1 MWRFPDRLPRFGQVT
16 DPKGFN
22 DAVRPFRDLP
32 GALGEHH
39 FSDALAAELTRKD
52 DLADNVAYRV
62 AFARREGAVQT
73 AAYEGLANS
82 SAAASAFVLRNQT
95 GWTTVPGTR
104 HTFTTEGGLFFFSFL
119 GAYSTSRNTSD
130 ATFFR
135 PAVRVNGTLYVE
147 SAIGDLDDSGE
158 ALYMEKGL
166 SGYRG
171 GFVCEVLVPLPA
183 GTYAAEGVMAVG
195 KYEGLT
201 TDKPS
206 AAIFNAF
213 LFSWEIGR

>member
-1 MWRFPDRLPRFGQVT
+1 MWRFPNRLPRPGQVT

-39 FSDALAAELTRKD
+39 FSDALASELTRKD
-52 DLADNVAYRV
+52 DLADDVAYRV
-62 AFARREGAVQT
+62 AFASREGDALT
-73 AAYEGLANS
+73 AAYEGLADGAS
-82 SAAASAFVLRNQT
+82 SASAFVLRNQT
-95 GWTTVPGTR
+95 GWTAVPGTQ
-104 HTFTTEGGLFFFSFL
+104 HSFTTEGGLFFFSFL
-119 GAYSTSRNTSD
+119 GAYWTDSDTSD
-130 ATFFR
+130 ATLLR

-147 SAIGDLDDSGE
+147 STIGDLDESGE

-171 GFVCEVLVPLPA
+171 GFICEVVVPLPA
-183 GTYAAEGVMAVG
+183 GTYTVEGVVAVS

-201 TDKPS
+201 TDKPGV
-206 AAIFNAF
+206 AIFNAF
-213 LFSWEIGR
+213 LFPWEIGR